1 MDETN
6 KNSPDSTTCVRPAE
20 QRDIPGIKFVAYSTG
35 MFPPDILDDMIFGYL
50 AKQNSDI
57 WLVHEDSL
65 SETLT
70 GFAFCEPEQGADGAV
85 WNLVALAVDPSHQKK
100 GIAKKMLDDL
110 EGNLIRQRGR
120 LLLVETGS
128 TDNYDQISVFLSN
141 VGFKVEARIAEY
153 YAPGVDKVI
162 FWRKLPVNTVSS
174 LRGSP
179 TTTSAD
185 LKD

>member
-1 MDETN
+1 MNHSNTN
-6 KNSPDSTTCVRPAE
+6 DPADSTTSVRPAE

-57 WLVHEDSL
+57 WLVHEDTS

-70 GFAFCEPEQGADGAV
+70 GFAFCEPEHGADGAV
-85 WNLVALAVDPSHQKK
+85 WNLVALAVDPLHQKK
-100 GIAKKMLDDL
+100 GIAKKLLADL

-120 LLLVETGS
+120 LLLVEAGS
-128 TDNYDQISVFLSN
+128 TDNYDQISAFLAN
-141 VGFKVEARIAEY
+141 VGFKVEARIGEY

-162 FWRKLPVNTVSS
+162 FWRKLPVDLSNQ
-174 LRGSP
+174 RGSP
-179 TTTSAD
+179 TTTS
-185 LKD
+185 